1 MRASK
6 RDSGGETAEMKRKKN
21 KQQQE
26 NPKWISY
33 SEMCVATNMNQ
44 LKMNGFCVPR
54 THVHTIHIPV
64 EKCVA
69 NTRTEIP
76 TLLISVYTVYILDE
90 YFVLIKHCARGS
102 VSNSNF
108 CHEHTHARTHTH
120 TTNIWFSYLLSCFI
134 YSLTPPLFLFLSL
147 RVLPHTFF
155 FFIFTV
161 SFSQIIYAQYN
172 IAWP

>member
-1 MRASK
+1 
-6 RDSGGETAEMKRKKN
+6 
-21 KQQQE
+21 
-26 NPKWISY
+26 
-33 SEMCVATNMNQ
+33 MCVATNMNQ

-54 THVHTIHIPV
+54 SSYTMYTIHIPV

-76 TLLISVYTVYILDE
+76 TLLISVYAVYILDE
-90 YFVLIKHCARGS
+90 FFVLIKHCARGS

-108 CHEHTHARTHTH
+108 CHARTRTH

-134 YSLTPPLFLFLSL
+134 YSLNHPIPLPLSL
-147 RVLPHTFF
+147 CVCFHTFF
-155 FFIFTV
+155 FFIFTE